1 MRKWIAVILAAVLLL
16 TLFSG
21 CKAKNEIEFEIPE
34 EESGDQVPEKE
45 EETPDEKEPA
55 PQKPSKDE
63 PEEEKQ
69 PEEEPEKAPEKDE
82 PTSKEPE
89 VETPEEESPEEE
101 EPEEEE
107 EEPEEEAPQLH
118 YKEENKLK
126 LVSYNVRSADDPD
139 GNSIKERAPRM
150 KQVLE
155 DYDPD
160 VIGFQEVV
168 PKWMNY
174 LPKDLAEYD
183 YILQY
188 RAAKSREGTPIFWKR
203 DKFELVDK
211 GYFWLS
217 DTPERESKGWGA
229 DYYRICTWV
238 KLKVKATGAE
248 FIFMSTHLDFDEI
261 PQTNS
266 VKLMIKKAKAMGGFS
281 KLPVFCVGDFNLRP
295 MEIAYIE
302 MESSFADLNTQLED
316 DQTATSTGKY
326 TGTSNDIIDY
336 IFTTPGMTVP
346 LKYKVMTD
354 LVEGKYV
361 SDHFGV
367 YGEVALADPVV

>member
-1 MRKWIAVILAAVLLL
+1 MKRISLFLMVFVMVLGILA
-16 TLFSG
+16 G
-21 CKAKNEIEFEIPE
+21 CKAEEGFEFEVSDSVDAKDQKE
-34 EESGDQVPEKE
+34 ETEEQEKENLKEEQDEPAEQEKE
-45 EETPDEKEPA
+45 EQEEKPAEKEE
-55 PQKPSKDE
+55 S
-63 PEEEKQ
+63 EEEEEQ
-69 PEEEPEKAPEKDE
+69 PEEEEKR
-82 PTSKEPE
+82 
-89 VETPEEESPEEE
+89 EEASSEDSEEE
-101 EPEEEE
+101 EPEDQEEE
-107 EEPEEEAPQLH
+107 QVQVTYDEA
-118 YKEENKLK
+118 NKLK
-126 LVSYNVRSADDPD
+126 LVSYNIRSADDPD
-139 GNSIKERAPRM
+139 GNSIKERAPRL

-155 DYDPD
+155 EYDPD

-174 LPKDLAEYD
+174 LPNDLKDYD
-183 YILQY
+183 YLLQY
-188 RAAKSREGTPIFWKR
+188 RARSSKEATPIFWKKE
-203 DKFELVDK
+203 KFELTDQ

-217 DTPERESKGWGA
+217 ETPDQESKGWGA

-248 FIFMSTHLDFDEI
+248 FIFMSTHLDFDEL

-266 VKLMIKKAKAMGGFS
+266 VKLMIRKAKAMGGFS

-295 MEIAYIE
+295 MEIAYLE
-302 MESSFADLNTQLED
+302 MENSFVDLNTQLED

-336 IFTTPGMTVP
+336 IFITPGMTVP

-354 LVEGKYV
+354 LVDGKYV

-367 YGEVALADPVV
+367 YGEVALANPVI